1 MADLH
6 LIVPGDPE
14 TNTGGFIYD
23 RRMVQE
29 LRQLGLTVE
38 VHDLPDGWP
47 YPGYQAV
54 DAADRTLARLPDGAR
69 VIVDGLA
76 LGVLPRLAEREG
88 RRLKLIALV
97 HHPLA
102 QETGLEAGERAR
114 LFESE
119 RDALSHVHHVIAT
132 SGFTAQGLVDY
143 DLTQERMSVIPPGV
157 EPHELADGSGRA
169 APALLCVGTLTPRKG
184 HDVLLNAL
192 SLLTSRP
199 WTLDIVGSETRDTRH
214 AQQIRRLAGELGL
227 ASRVVFRGELSGR
240 ALDAAY
246 HTCDLFVLAS
256 HYEGYGMVLT
266 EAVARGLP
274 VVATAGGAVPD
285 TLPEGAGLL
294 APPGDI
300 EGLAGALD
308 RVLGSPELFAQL
320 AEGARSARERLPSWA
335 DSARQLASDL
345 EQVGP

>member
-6 LIVPGDPE
+6 LVVPGDPE

-23 RRMVQE
+23 RRLVAE
-29 LRQLGLTVE
+29 LKKLGLCVAI
-38 VHDLPDGWP
+38 HPLPEGWP

-54 DAADRTLARLPDGAR
+54 DAADRTLAEIPAGAR

-88 RRLKLIALV
+88 QRLRLIALV

-102 QETGLEAGERAR
+102 EETGLDPGERAR
-114 LFESE
+114 LYESE
-119 RDALSHVHHVIAT
+119 RDALAHVSHVVAT
-132 SGFTAQGLVDY
+132 SGFTAQSLVDY
-143 DLTQERMSVIPPGV
+143 GVTQERLSVIPPGV
-157 EPHELADGSGRA
+157 EAHELAEGSGRA
-169 APALLCVGTLTPRKG
+169 APAILCVGALSPRKG

-192 SLLTSRP
+192 SLLTARP
-199 WTLDIVGSETRDTRH
+199 WTLDVVGSETRDARH
-214 AQQIRRLAGELGL
+214 AQEMRRLTTELGL
-227 ASRVVFRGELSGR
+227 DSRVVFRGELSGR

-294 APPGDI
+294 APPGDV
-300 EGLAGALD
+300 EALAGALE

-320 AEGARSARERLPSWA
+320 AEGARAARQRLPSWT